1 MNPNRQNWN
10 RQHQALTKAL
20 QAGDISTAQGIFRV
34 HHAMLHTARMSGL
47 DVWSFEDEILAE
59 LGESDFRYIPPGSE
73 HSIAWNLWH
82 IARIEDVTMN
92 LLVAGTEQ
100 VYFSGAWFNRLGIDF
115 QHSGNVMS
123 ADEISALST
132 SIDIKTLR
140 EYRVAVGQR
149 TRKIVSELTEAQYKQ
164 RVDAN
169 RIQRVLDEG
178 AVTEAALEIVDYWG
192 KRTIAGLLLMPATR
206 HNFVH
211 LNECLRI
218 KSKIQ

>member
-10 RQHQALTKAL
+10 KQHQALTKAL
-20 QAGDISTAQGIFRV
+20 QTGDIPTAQGIFHV

-47 DVWSFEDEILAE
+47 NVWSFEDEILNE
-59 LGESDFRYIPPGSE
+59 LDESDFRSIPPGSE
-73 HSIAWNLWH
+73 HSIAWNVWH

-92 LLVAGTEQ
+92 LLVAGTQQ
-100 VYFSGAWFNRLGIDF
+100 VYFAGDWFNRLGIDF
-115 QHSGNVMS
+115 HHTGNAMS
-123 ADEISALST
+123 TEEISALST
-132 SIDIKTLR
+132 NIDIEILR
-140 EYRVAVGQR
+140 EYRVAVGLR
-149 TRKIVSELTEAQYKQ
+149 TREIVSGLTQAQCKQ
-164 RVDAN
+164 SVDAK

-178 AVTEAALEIVDYWG
+178 AVTQSAHEIVDYWG
-192 KRTIAGLLLMPATR
+192 KRTISGLLLMPATR